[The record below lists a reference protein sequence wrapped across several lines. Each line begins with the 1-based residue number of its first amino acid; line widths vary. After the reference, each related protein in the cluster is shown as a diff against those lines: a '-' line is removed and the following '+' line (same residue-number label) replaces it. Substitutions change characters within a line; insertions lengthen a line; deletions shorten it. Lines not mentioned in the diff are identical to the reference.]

1 MAHSYQ
7 EIEMRME
14 ELKKHIKRTIEIFS
28 FMLIWSY
35 LTLSIKWNLP
45 MLTSTLT
52 RAPGAKATRLE
63 LTWLVC
69 WPWKRPKCWFS
80 MNSPLWWIARLP
92 NAWQKA
98 CKIFW
103 IRGANLG
110 LVELETCWVGRSDF
124 FGMFLPLHR
133 AFMLGLAIKM
143 DRGRDMAELSQ
154 ICSNLACFYSK

>member
-1 MAHSYQ
+1 
-7 EIEMRME
+7 
-14 ELKKHIKRTIEIFS
+14 
-28 FMLIWSY
+28 
-35 LTLSIKWNLP
+35 

-110 LVELETCWVGRSDF
+110 LVELETCWVELSDF

-133 AFMLGLAIKM
+133 AFMLGC
-143 DRGRDMAELSQ
+143 DMAELSQ
-154 ICSNLACFYSK
+154 ICSNLTCFYSKLVGCYGRSAQGSSQQRSWWFHVIQTLWPSCLANI